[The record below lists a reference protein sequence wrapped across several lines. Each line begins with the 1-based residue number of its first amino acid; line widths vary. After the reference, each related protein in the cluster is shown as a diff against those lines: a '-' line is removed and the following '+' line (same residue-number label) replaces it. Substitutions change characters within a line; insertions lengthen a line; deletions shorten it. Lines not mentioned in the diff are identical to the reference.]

1 MVTSPAALPARAR
14 SVSPGVL
21 AKFQRGNSPLPLSS
35 CSISSALLAARA
47 GLHPHSSPCA
57 VPREQC
63 IYFFFYLFCFSHL
76 VCLASS
82 FCLVCGNMLH
92 CSPAISP
99 SWSCLPVLPGL
110 LLIVLMPNPQ
120 PAHTCKGEIQSR
132 TGSPAAPC
140 QGLAT
145 SSPEIVLANS
155 DLAQGRVFTG

>member
-1 MVTSPAALPARAR
+1 M
-14 SVSPGVL
+14 SPGVL
-21 AKFQRGNSPLPLSS
+21 AKFQRGNLPLPLGS

-57 VPREQC
+57 VVLCPEKNALL
-63 IYFFFYLFCFSHL
+63 FFLYLCCFSHL
-76 VCLASS
+76 ACLASS

-92 CSPAISP
+92 CSSAISP
-99 SWSCLPVLPGL
+99 SWSCLPVLLGL

-140 QGLAT
+140 RGLAT